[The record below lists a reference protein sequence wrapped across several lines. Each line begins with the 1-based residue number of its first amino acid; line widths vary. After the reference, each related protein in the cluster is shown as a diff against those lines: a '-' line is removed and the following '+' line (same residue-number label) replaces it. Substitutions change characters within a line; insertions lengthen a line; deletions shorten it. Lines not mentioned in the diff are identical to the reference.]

1 MKWIA
6 PALAYLAV
14 FLGLFAFHSAWAAL
28 LGFHAAI
35 LGSLWIARP
44 NIPLSILLKNSNK
57 KWIAVSLL
65 VCGSSGF
72 ALFFLWNV
80 FGIASDLPA
89 QVEALGLNAQ
99 TWFPF
104 IAYFALV
111 NPFIEEYFW
120 RGYFGNPTKSLYLS
134 DFIYSG
140 FHGLILIG
148 KVHSYSILFGLSVL
162 VFAGWLW
169 RQIAREDHGLLA
181 PVLGHMAADFSI
193 LLVVYKMTV

>member
-89 QVEALGLNAQ
+89 QVEALGLNADRVRPMQ
-99 TWFPF
+99 GQPRSLLMDDAAAVSRGICFDTTVEGIRRCMADYGWK
-104 IAYFALV
+104 ALL
-111 NPFIEEYFW
+111 
-120 RGYFGNPTKSLYLS
+120 G
-134 DFIYSG
+134 
-140 FHGLILIG
+140 
-148 KVHSYSILFGLSVL
+148 
-162 VFAGWLW
+162 
-169 RQIAREDHGLLA
+169 LA
-181 PVLGHMAADFSI
+181 P
-193 LLVVYKMTV
+193 